1 MSYVNVADRDFEEKV
16 IEKSKEIAVVV
27 DFYADWCMPCRV
39 LAPVLEK
46 IVEEYEGR
54 FVLVKINV
62 DEAPETAQKFGIM
75 SIPNV
80 KMFKD
85 GEIVDEFVGNF
96 PEDRIKKWLEKNL

>member
-16 IEKSKEIAVVV
+16 IEKSKEIPVVV